1 MIWPIW
7 YNLIC
12 YYATSPGDSDSSDV
26 TETLLLEA
34 QEQAKKNKLEDNEDE
49 EELEG
54 DDDKEGTFIWL
65 NGT

>member
-12 YYATSPGDSDSSDV
+12 YYATFPGDSDSSDV

-54 DDDKEGTFIWL
+54 DDDKEGTVIWL